1 MNIQTEIKQVADT
14 LKSQCDDSD
23 AIDIPIK
30 RRVNFLCAQLKLCC
44 VISDNGRRYTA
55 ELMQTAI
62 ELMLRS
68 HSCYKALLNILALPS
83 IQTMKSYFG
92 KLGSLESLGEY
103 KEVVSNVF
111 SKLDRFQK
119 YCSITADEIHV
130 KPSLQFQKD
139 KVIGFAADIDYPCV
153 AKVLAI
159 MINPSMGA
167 LAFVARLLPVFSLKT
182 ECLTNQINVVM
193 NVMRSVVMYS

>member
-30 RRVNFLCAQLKLCC
+30 RRVHFLCAQSKLCC

-68 HSCYKALLNILALPS
+68 RSCYKPLLNILALPS
-83 IQTMKSYFG
+83 IQTVKSYFG
-92 KLGSLESLGEY
+92 KLGSPESLGAISSI
-103 KEVVSNVF
+103 KATF
-111 SKLDRFQK
+111 FAFWCQFWSKYPQN
-119 YCSITADEIHV
+119 
-130 KPSLQFQKD
+130 SLFD
-139 KVIGFAADIDYPCV
+139 P
-153 AKVLAI
+153 
-159 MINPSMGA
+159 
-167 LAFVARLLPVFSLKT
+167 RLCPKSR
-182 ECLTNQINVVM
+182 C
-193 NVMRSVVMYS
+193 